1 MNRKQLKSEEKQQHR
16 AVILRVKKV
25 EEEQGKNEGSR
36 DEKSLY
42 KF

>member
-16 AVILRVKKV
+16 AVILLVKEV
-25 EEEQGKNEGSR
+25 EEEKGKNEGSR
-36 DEKSLY
+36 DERTLY